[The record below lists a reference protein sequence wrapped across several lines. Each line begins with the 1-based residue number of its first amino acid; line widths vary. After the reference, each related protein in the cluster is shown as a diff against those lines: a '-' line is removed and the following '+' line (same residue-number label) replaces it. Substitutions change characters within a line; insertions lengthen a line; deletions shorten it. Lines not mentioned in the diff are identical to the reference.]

1 MRAAV
6 QLAERV
12 RFLRG
17 SVRGS
22 FSAPVFTPFPLRTN
36 VRATEAHLQPW
47 PGGLQVGCGRTV
59 CLAHHSQREIFFCA
73 SWPRGYYPSRR
84 ERERAPFHVFTNWH
98 SETSFFG
105 YFWTSNSEKTYLINL
120 GDYTNHFWFS
130 KLQNSAVNPIMS
142 NPHFSQPGVERYT
155 IPRGIPNEP
164 QPSWWFRMALVYSLS
179 IK

>member
-12 RFLRG
+12 QFLRG

-84 ERERAPFHVFTNWH
+84 ERERERPFNVFTNWH

-130 KLQNSAVNPIMS
+130 KLQNSAVNPNYEQS
-142 NPHFSQPGVERYT
+142 PFFTTRSRKVHHPTGYT
-155 IPRGIPNEP
+155 QWTPAIV
-164 QPSWWFRMALVYSLS
+164 MV
-179 IK
+179 

>member
-1 MRAAV
+1 MPPIASASPRALLCGWLQMRAAV

-12 RFLRG
+12 QFLRG

-84 ERERAPFHVFTNWH
+84 ERERARPFTFSPTDTPKHL
-98 SETSFFG
+98 SLDIFG
-105 YFWTSNSEKTYLINL
+105 PRIQKKLI
-120 GDYTNHFWFS
+120 
-130 KLQNSAVNPIMS
+130 
-142 NPHFSQPGVERYT
+142 
-155 IPRGIPNEP
+155 
-164 QPSWWFRMALVYSLS
+164 LS
-179 IK
+179 I